1 MDISKN
7 IEQVQ
12 NKIKQAAE
20 KVNRNPENIKLV
32 AVTKT
37 ASVEQTKKA
46 IDSGVQIIGENRLQV
61 AEEKFPHLPR
71 AEKHMIGHL
80 QTNKV
85 KRVVQ
90 IFDVIQ
96 SVDSLKLAKEIDKRA
111 QEEGKIMPVMLQVN
125 SAGEE
130 QKFGVPL
137 SEAKEFYTKLMSFM
151 NIKVTGIMT
160 MAPMVEP
167 EETRPYFRET
177 KRLADQLNLKEI
189 SMGMTNDYH
198 IAIEEGSTIV
208 RVGRDIFN
216 PA

>member
-12 NKIKQAAE
+12 DKIKQAAE
-20 KVNRNPENIKLV
+20 KANRNPEDIKLV

-37 ASVEQTKKA
+37 ASIEQTKNA
-46 IDSGVQIIGENRLQV
+46 IEAGVRIIGENRLQV
-61 AEEKFPHLPR
+61 AQDKFPHLPEV
-71 AEKHMIGHL
+71 EKHMIGHL

-85 KRVVQ
+85 KEAVKL
-90 IFDVIQ
+90 FDVIQ
-96 SVDSLKLAKEIDKRA
+96 SVDSLKLAKEIDKRS

-137 SEAKEFYTKLMSFM
+137 SEAKEFYTKIMTLP
-151 NIKVTGIMT
+151 NVKVVGIMT
-160 MAPMVEP
+160 MAPLVEP
-167 EETRPYFRET
+167 EETREYFKAT
-177 KRLADQLNLKEI
+177 KKIADELNIREI
-189 SMGMTNDYH
+189 SMGMTNDYI
-198 IAIEEGSTIV
+198 IAIEEGSTMV